1 VGAPQSAL
9 RRYVPILAW
18 LPGYQKGWLRGDIIG
33 ALTAWA
39 MVIPES
45 VAYAEIAGVPPQ
57 NAFYAAPIAL
67 IAYAILGSSRSLVVG
82 ATSAASILSAST
94 VAAITADP
102 KQRIELSAALALIA
116 GVILIVAGLA
126 RLGFITNF
134 LAEPALQGFLFGMAL
149 IIVIRQLGKLA
160 GVSTGEG
167 DFFARAWHLLSQ
179 ADDWS
184 LTTIAVG
191 VAAIAALLAIE
202 RFVPRLPASL
212 AVLVAG
218 IALSYPLHLEKHG
231 VDVVGKIPAAV
242 PALHIPDISLHQAA
256 ELMGGAF
263 GLSLVVFAESFSIA
277 NRFAQLHRTE
287 VHPDQEMIGM
297 GAANASVGLFAGFAV
312 SGSASRTAAAEGGGG
327 RTQMLSIIAAGLV
340 LVTAAFLTPLF
351 TQLPEPVLGAI
362 VIVAVRSFMRI
373 APLRRY
379 WRLDR
384 PSFAIAAA
392 ALLGVLTFDLLPGL
406 VIAVVLSLSL
416 FVAGASQ
423 IEAAVLG
430 RAPDG
435 SYRDVG
441 AGAGAQEVPGTLI
454 VRPGGQLFFGNIDRV
469 RKAVLE
475 LLDRPSTEP
484 VTSVC
489 LVLTA
494 TFHLGLPVQ
503 DTLTEL
509 NQQLQTTGREL
520 WLVGMQSRVL
530 KSFEHSELYRTVG
543 ADHVVHNLDH
553 AVHPAGKPEDPSG
566 QAR

>member
-1 VGAPQSAL
+1 VAASQSAL
-9 RRYVPILAW
+9 QRHLPIAGW
-18 LPGYQKGWLRGDIIG
+18 LPRYQRGWLRGDIIG

-57 NAFYAAPIAL
+57 NAFYAAPVAL
-67 IAYAILGSSRSLVVG
+67 VAYAILGSSRSLVVG

-94 VAAITADP
+94 VAAISADP
-102 KQRIELSAALALIA
+102 KERIELSAALALIA

-149 IIVIRQLGKLA
+149 IIVIRQLGKIA

-167 DFFARAWHLLSQ
+167 DFFARAWHLLRQ

-184 LTTIAVG
+184 LTTVAVG
-191 VAAIAALLAIE
+191 LSAVAALLVLE
-202 RFVPRLPASL
+202 RFVRRLPASL
-212 AVLVAG
+212 AVLIAG
-218 IALSYPLHLEKHG
+218 IAVSYPLHLDKHG
-231 VDVVGKIPAAV
+231 VAVVGKIPAAV
-242 PALHIPDISLHQAA
+242 PALHIPDINLHQAVQ
-256 ELMGGAF
+256 LIGGAF

-287 VHPDQEMIGM
+287 LAPDQEMIGM
-297 GAANASVGLFAGFAV
+297 GASNAAAGLFAGFAV
-312 SGSASRTAAAEGGGG
+312 SGSASRTAAAEGGGA
-327 RTQMLSIIAAGLV
+327 RTQLLGVIAAGLV

-362 VIVAVRSFMRI
+362 VIVAVRGFLRVG
-373 APLRRY
+373 PLRRY

-406 VIAVVLSLSL
+406 IIAVVLSLSL

-423 IEAAVLG
+423 IEVAVLG

-435 SYRDVG
+435 GFRDIRTA
-441 AGAGAQEVPGTLI
+441 AGAKEVPRTLI
-454 VRPGGQLFFGNIDRV
+454 VRPGGQLFFGNVDRV
-469 RKAVLE
+469 RKAILG
-475 LLDRPSTEP
+475 LLDRPTAEP
-484 VTSVC
+484 ITSVC

-494 TFHLGLPVQ
+494 SFHLGLPVQ
-503 DTLTEL
+503 DTLAEL
-509 NQQLQTTGREL
+509 NEQLRTDGRQL

-530 KSFEHSELYRTVG
+530 TSFEHSELFATVG
-543 ADHVVHNLDH
+543 ADHVVHGIEE
-553 AVHPAGKPEDPSG
+553 AVTPA
-566 QAR
+566 